1 MVDKQ
6 LLSVLPLPPAA
17 YDRAYMESLVRTIEL
32 HFLQGAEPGDLRA
45 AKMAATQL
53 PTTGGELRDGDI
65 FDDGGTLRIVR
76 TGDAFSGTLVGTTAV
91 GSVTVSTS

>member
-6 LLSVLPLPPAA
+6 LLPVLPLPPVL
-17 YDRAYMESLVRTIEL
+17 YDRTYMESLIRTIEL

-45 AKMAATQL
+45 AKMAATDL
-53 PTTGGELRDGDI
+53 PVTGGGLRDGDI

-76 TGDAFSGTLVGTTAV
+76 TGDVFSGTLVGTTAV

>member
-6 LLSVLPLPPAA
+6 LVPTLPLPPDG
-17 YDRAYMESLVRTIEL
+17 YDQGYMESPIRAGEL
-32 HFLQGAEPGDLRA
+32 HFLQGAEPGDMRA

-53 PTTGGELRDGDI
+53 PTTGGGLRNGDI

-76 TGDAFSGTLVGTTAV
+76 SGDAFSGTTVGTTSV
-91 GSVTVSTS
+91 GTVTVSIS

>member
-6 LLSVLPLPPAA
+6 LSPILPLPPAV
-17 YDRAYMESLVRTIEL
+17 YDRVYMESLVRTIEL
-32 HFLQGAEPGDLRA
+32 HFQQGAEPGDLRA

-53 PTTGGELRDGDI
+53 PTTGGDLRDGDI

-76 TGDAFSGTLVGTTAV
+76 TGDAFSGTSVGTTAV
-91 GSVTVSTS
+91 GSVTVSIS